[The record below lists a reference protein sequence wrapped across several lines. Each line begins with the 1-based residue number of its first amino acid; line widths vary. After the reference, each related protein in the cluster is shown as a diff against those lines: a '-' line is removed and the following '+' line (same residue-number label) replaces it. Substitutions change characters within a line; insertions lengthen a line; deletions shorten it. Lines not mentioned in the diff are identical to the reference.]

1 MSAFNLRNVNLA
13 ILGAGRSGVAI
24 AKAATARGATATL
37 YDAKPLNHLEIDFET
52 IHAMGVHIEGTFN
65 GPFTPGE
72 TDIIVTSPGVDH
84 RSPILQEAKQK
95 GIQIIGEIEFAYRI
109 ARAPIIGI
117 TGTNGKST
125 TTLLTYL
132 CLQDVGAI
140 LCGNIYGSGYEEIP
154 LTEAADQAAQDQV
167 LVAEISSFQL
177 EWIEQFRPHCAAITN
192 IAPDHLNR
200 YDSFQ
205 QYAETKRKIYMNMG
219 GTDVYVRHPDPM
231 TYAEPAPFVI
241 RETEITNS
249 SIVLPD
255 FEIPLRDLPF
265 TEHHNIKNGAMAALL
280 AHSYLTGFT
289 QVPFNSIPAT
299 LVKGLQSFKG
309 LGHRMERL
317 GSRFGVQVINNS
329 MCTNPAALI
338 ASSSAVPAH
347 QRLLIGGL
355 TKDLDFT
362 PVREFLHKAGHD
374 VYLYGKDAAKINSQ
388 LGGGYPVFNTMAEA
402 FKAAI
407 AAAKSGEVV
416 MLAPGCASLD
426 QYADFRARGEEFRK
440 LAKEWLQHEH
450 TATH

>member
-1 MSAFNLRNVNLA
+1 MITFNLRGIHLA

-24 AKAATARGATATL
+24 AKAATARGASATL
-37 YDAKPLNHLEIDFET
+37 YDAKPLNALEIDFET
-52 IHAMGVHIEGTFN
+52 VHAMGVQIEGSFN

-72 TDIIVTSPGVDH
+72 TDLIVTSPGVDH

-95 GIQIIGEIEFAYRI
+95 GIQIIGEIEFAYRL
-109 ARAPIIGI
+109 AKAPIIGI

-154 LTEAADQAAQDQV
+154 LTEAADQAAEDQV

-177 EWIEQFRPHCAAITN
+177 EWVDQFRPRCAAITN

-200 YDSFQ
+200 YDSFEE
-205 QYAETKRKIYMNMG
+205 YAQTKRRIYARMSAP
-219 GTDVYVRHPDPM
+219 DVYVRHPDPM
-231 TYAEPAPFVI
+231 TFADPTPFIV
-241 RETEITNS
+241 RQTEFSNNCIA
-249 SIVLPD
+249 LPD
-255 FEIPLRDLPF
+255 FQIPFETLPF
-265 TEHHNIKNGAMAALL
+265 KENHNLKNAAMAALL
-280 AHSYLTGFT
+280 AHSYLHGFT
-289 QVPFNSIPAT
+289 QVPFDSIEST
-299 LVKGLQSFKG
+299 INKGLQAFRG

-317 GSRFGVQVINNS
+317 GSRFGIQVINNS

-362 PVREFLHKAGHD
+362 PVRDFLKSAGHGA
-374 VYLYGKDAAKINSQ
+374 YLYGKDAAKINSQ
-388 LGGGYPVFNTMAEA
+388 LGGTYPVFNTMAEA

-426 QYADFRARGEEFRK
+426 QYADFRARGEEFKR
-440 LAKEWLQHEH
+440 LAKEWLRHEQ
-450 TATH
+450 TAAH